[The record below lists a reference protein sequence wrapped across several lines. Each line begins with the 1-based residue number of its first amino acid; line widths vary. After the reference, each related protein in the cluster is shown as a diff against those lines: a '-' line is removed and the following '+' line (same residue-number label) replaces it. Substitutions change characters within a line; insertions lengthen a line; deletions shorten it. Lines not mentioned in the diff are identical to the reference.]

1 MFDEKN
7 VTLVYKST
15 MENNNPLSPHL
26 QIYKWQISSLLSI
39 THRIVGVI
47 NFFAIV
53 LICFWAVLLVFG
65 QSNYSN
71 INIILVYKLK
81 MENNNP
87 LSPHLQIYKWQI
99 SSLLSITHRIV
110 GVINFFAIILIC
122 VWAIFIIFGQNNYS
136 AVNFFLNTSFGKFI
150 IISLC
155 WTFSFHILNELRHLV
170 WDAGYGFDLKVA
182 KITGMIAFIG
192 SFVLTILFYI
202 LGRNFF

>member
-53 LICFWAVLLVFG
+53 LICIWAIMIVFG
-65 QSNYSN
+65 ENSYS
-71 INIILVYKLK
+71 I
-81 MENNNP
+81 
-87 LSPHLQIYKWQI
+87 
-99 SSLLSITHRIV
+99 
-110 GVINFFAIILIC
+110 
-122 VWAIFIIFGQNNYS
+122 
-136 AVNFFLNTSFGKFI
+136 LNTILDSGFGKFLT
-150 IISLC
+150 ISLC
-155 WTFSFHILNELRHLV
+155 WTFSFHILNELRHLI
-170 WDAGYGFDLKVA
+170 WDAGYGFDLKIS
-182 KITGMIAFIG
+182 KITGIIAFVG
-192 SFVLTILFYI
+192 SFVLTILFYT